1 MKKIVKVLSL
11 AFACMLF
18 LVACKEDVKT
28 SGDEQSID
36 TEVTIEEK
44 KETYNFA
51 YSCITMDNPFFIAL
65 ETSLRTNLEA
75 EGYTLIAKNAE
86 SNAALQEEQ
95 ILELIEQGIDA
106 IFLSPVDWIEIT
118 PAIEKLNEA
127 GVKIINID
135 TKVQAIDKVDAY
147 VGSDN
152 TSAGYLCGQ
161 DLLEKIPQGGKVV
174 IVECPNRN
182 SINERIQG
190 FEKAIAKKGF
200 EVVARIDAKGNLED
214 ALPEVEEVLK
224 NNSDVVAIMC
234 GNDPGALGALI
245 AANTVGAN
253 DLIIYGIDGSPEVKK
268 EIAKET
274 SQIAGTVGQST
285 ETMGQEAAK
294 VAIQLMN
301 GEKVKKT
308 TYIDTFLINKENIN
322 EYGVDTW
329 Q

>member
-1 MKKIVKVLSL
+1 MKVLSL
-11 AFACMLF
+11 AIACMMLF
-18 LVACKEDVKT
+18 TACKEEVKT
-28 SGDEQSID
+28 SVDEQSIEA
-36 TEVTIEEK
+36 EVEVK
-44 KETYNFA
+44 SYNFA
-51 YSCITMDNPFFIAL
+51 YSCITLDNPFFIAL
-65 ETSLRTNLEA
+65 ESSLRTNLEA
-75 EGYTLIAKNAE
+75 EGHTLITKDADSNAE
-86 SNAALQEEQ
+86 LQEEQ
-95 ILELIEQGIDA
+95 ITELIEQGIDA

-127 GVKIINID
+127 GIKIINID

-152 TSAGYLCGQ
+152 TNAGYLCGQ
-161 DLLEKIPQGGKVV
+161 DLLEKLPQGGKVV

-200 EVVARIDAKGNLED
+200 EVVARIDAKGDLSV

-224 NNSDVVAIMC
+224 SNSDVVAIMC
-234 GNDPGALGALI
+234 GNDPCALGALI

-253 DLIIYGIDGSPEVKK
+253 DLLIYGIDGSPEVKK
-268 EIAKET
+268 EIEREN
-274 SQIAGTVGQST
+274 SLIAGTVGQST
-285 ETMGQEAAK
+285 ETMGAEAVT

-301 GEKVKKT
+301 GEKVEKT
-308 TYIDTFLINKENIN
+308 TYIDTFLINKENVN
-322 EYGVDTW
+322 EYGIDTW